1 MVYRAIFPNFMVY
14 RANFPNPNATGC
26 NKKKQKKSLYVSQNN
41 TKSRKQGLDTFLS
54 PAKGGGIY
62 F

>member
-26 NKKKQKKSLYVSQNN
+26 NKKKQKKSLQQNRTIFKLIQDIIRTN
-41 TKSRKQGLDTFLS
+41 VLTEFDEIGL
-54 PAKGGGIY
+54 
-62 F
+62 

>member
-26 NKKKQKKSLYVSQNN
+26 NKKKQKKSLP
-41 TKSRKQGLDTFLS
+41 QGR
-54 PAKGGGIY
+54 GY
-62 F
+62 FPYMAIVKPC